1 MAYVYRHIRLDKN
14 VPFYIGLGTD
24 SNYSRAHQTKSRNQ
38 HWHNVVKNS
47 EYRVEIMLD
56 DLSFE
61 EACVKEIELIS
72 VYGRV
77 DTCGGSLVN
86 WTDGGQGTLG
96 WRHEVGYWTG
106 KSLPESMC
114 KNLSEV
120 AKLRVGEKNHFYGKN
135 HSEETKE
142 KLRQSRLGSTL
153 TEETKLKIKESLK
166 NSEAFK
172 NRKHSVR
179 LGADNPKSK
188 QVINTETGETYENL
202 RIASEITEISY
213 NKLRSYCQG
222 KVKSKTN
229 WNYLL

>member
-24 SNYSRAHQTKSRNQ
+24 SNYTRAHQRKSRNL

-61 EACVKEIELIS
+61 EACAKEIELIS
-72 VYGRV
+72 LYGRIN
-77 DTCGGSLVN
+77 TCQGTLVN

-96 WRHEVGYWTG
+96 WRHEVGYWKG
-106 KSLPESMC
+106 KSLPESMR

-120 AKLRVGEKNHFYGKN
+120 AKLRVGEKNPFYGKN
-135 HSEETKE
+135 HSKETKE

-153 TEETKLKIKESLK
+153 TEETKLKIKKSLK

-172 NRKHSVR
+172 NRVNPGR

-188 QVINTETGETYENL
+188 QVINTETGEIYENL
-202 RIASEITEISY
+202 RIASEVTEINY
-213 NKLRSYCQG
+213 GKLRSYCQG